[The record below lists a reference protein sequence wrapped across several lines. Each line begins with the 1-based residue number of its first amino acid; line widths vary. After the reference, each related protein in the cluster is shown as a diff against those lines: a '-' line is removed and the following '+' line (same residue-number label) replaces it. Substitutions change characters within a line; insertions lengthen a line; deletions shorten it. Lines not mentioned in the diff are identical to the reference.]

1 MKHVITQEPYTAD
14 HSRTVRILIDGYS
27 RVTVSQELKSPVDFK
42 PQAPSLHWSA
52 PGDVDADYAEA
63 MADALRTGA
72 EIFRMWEAE
81 LMKTAA

>member
-1 MKHVITQEPYTAD
+1 MKYTITQEPYTAG
-14 HSRTVRILIDGYS
+14 HSRTVRILIDGK
-27 RVTVSQELKSPVDFK
+27 VLVVVSQDLKSPVDFLPK
-42 PQAPSLHWSA
+42 EPSLHWSA

-81 LMKTAA
+81 TMKAAA